1 MNTQRLILDEN
12 NVCTSIKGIEPTSST
27 DMLPKSTMML
37 AALATVLVIMIVIK
51 ESRKAKSSPSAVGQ
65 KKPRVTLGSKNKNSL
80 RKEPRGC
87 DRVSIDSPDF
97 ERCATLGAGRTVLPG
112 NPARTS
118 HNLNTEFVQ
127 DNFEPVGN
135 PFAMKLDDSFVK
147 EDFLGGAKIDTDA
160 KISRAGGQAFPFS
173 QKGTITDG
181 VQPEGSPAS
190 TIGGLIL
197 GKPIDPKEG
206 SKFVPLPSKKVPAPP
221 RSTARSSL
229 ALGAGSSSAEEG
241 VKFDTA
247 FLGTAVSPSAGDALG
262 VSQEEIIQ
270 SAQQIDDVNVVQRTH
285 GGQLNLLVHS

>member
-1 MNTQRLILDEN
+1 MI
-12 NVCTSIKGIEPTSST
+12 
-27 DMLPKSTMML
+27 L
-37 AALATVLVIMIVIK
+37 AALATVLVVLVVIK
-51 ESRKAKSSPSAVGQ
+51 ELRKTKAPSASNQ
-65 KKPRVTLGSKNKNSL
+65 KTPRATLGAKNKNSL
-80 RKEPRGC
+80 RSEPKGC

-112 NPARTS
+112 NPSRTA
-118 HNLNTEFVQ
+118 HNLNTGFVQ
-127 DNFEPVGN
+127 ENFEPVGN
-135 PFAMKLDDSFVK
+135 PFAMKVDDSFVK
-147 EDFLGGAKIDTDA
+147 EDFLGGAKIDTDG

-181 VQPEGSPAS
+181 VRPEGSPSS

-197 GKPIDPKEG
+197 GKALDPKEG

-229 ALGAGSSSAEEG
+229 ALGAGSSSAQEG

-247 FLGTAVSPSAGDALG
+247 FLGTAVSPSSADALG
-262 VSQEEIIQ
+262 VSQEEIVQ